1 MIEENIIKGMGIAL
15 CLFTILLLTYTLL
28 SRGKAIIL
36 DVTAHWLLLFIF
48 VILTPMAYWVSFAVG
63 IEGSKSVNFCNSCHV
78 METRVEDLQDPESEH
93 LAAMHYKY
101 RWISDNQCYH
111 CHSDYGLFGTLRA
124 KQAGLRH
131 VWSYYVV
138 GYEFPLKIRG
148 TYNNRICLFCH
159 GPVLDY
165 QELEEHV
172 EHLKDLELNKKSCLG
187 SDCHN
192 SPHPQERLENGIR
205 REKS

>member
-1 MIEENIIKGMGIAL
+1 MIEEILIKWVGIAL
-15 CLFTILLLTYTLL
+15 CIFTILLLGYTLL

-36 DVTAHWLLLFIF
+36 DVTAHWLLLLIFI
-48 VILTPMAYWVSFAVG
+48 VLTPMAYAISFVVG
-63 IEGSKSVNFCNSCHV
+63 TEGSKTVNFCNSCHV
-78 METRVEDLQDPESEH
+78 MESRVKDLKDPDSERFSA
-93 LAAMHYKY
+93 LHYQY

-111 CHSDYGLFGTLRA
+111 CHTDYGLFGGIGA

-138 GYEFPLKIRG
+138 GYELPIKIRG

-159 GPVLDY
+159 GPVLAY

-172 EHLKDLELNKKSCLG
+172 EHLRDLELNKMSCLG
-187 SDCHN
+187 SDCHD
-192 SPHPQERLENGIR
+192 SPHPKDRLENGIR
-205 REKS
+205 R